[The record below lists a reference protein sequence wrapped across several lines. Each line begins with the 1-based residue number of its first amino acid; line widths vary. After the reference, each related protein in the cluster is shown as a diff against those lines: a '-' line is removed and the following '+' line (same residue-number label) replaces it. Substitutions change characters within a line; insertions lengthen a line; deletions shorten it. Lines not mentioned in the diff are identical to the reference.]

1 MLYIKVSRK
10 KKVCSRFK
18 VIVLLYI
25 AHFFKKEVTGSPSE
39 VCKLEIK
46 KKSPKFASRVRKIK
60 KNSLSQWIGNKGIFH
75 MASGRSLMYSR
86 KIVGPRMEL

>member
-39 VCKLEIK
+39 VCKLEK
-46 KKSPKFASRVRKIK
+46 KKFFVQNLLLGWR
-60 KNSLSQWIGNKGIFH
+60 
-75 MASGRSLMYSR
+75 Y
-86 KIVGPRMEL
+86 